1 MVLKRPE
8 LCRVTGFNSWTDIE
22 LWIRDIVAT
31 AYHELVEDYLK
42 AFKDRGEKDP
52 GGNGAIKEYFVRFAY
67 DIEKL
72 VTKRAAEMQSGHSG
86 QEQEINKERWLT
98 MHHYKRFMVEALAL
112 DRVKAA
118 SSPDEKNTISSKAWA
133 ANPITL
139 FANMYELT
147 DALCH
152 NYWKPADSDWD
163 PDDSDVPFTDPADPS
178 AEPPQN

>member
-1 MVLKRPE
+1 MLTARTPFSPKKFGVFLGQVPRTPEGFLDTFPSSQTTLQENTMVLKRPE

-22 LWIRDIVAT
+22 LWIRDIVAP

-86 QEQEINKERWLT
+86 QEQEINKERCT
-98 MHHYKRFMVEALAL
+98 
-112 DRVKAA
+112 
-118 SSPDEKNTISSKAWA
+118 
-133 ANPITL
+133 
-139 FANMYELT
+139 
-147 DALCH
+147 
-152 NYWKPADSDWD
+152 
-163 PDDSDVPFTDPADPS
+163 
-178 AEPPQN
+178 